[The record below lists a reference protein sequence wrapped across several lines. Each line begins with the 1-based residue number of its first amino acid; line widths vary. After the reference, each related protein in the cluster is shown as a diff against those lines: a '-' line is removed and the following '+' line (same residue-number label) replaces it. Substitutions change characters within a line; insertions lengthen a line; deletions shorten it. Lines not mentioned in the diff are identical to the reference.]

1 MNRSAN
7 LDTASLTPTPQTWFT
22 DSDSKLRVAI
32 VTESFLPQVNGVTN
46 SVLRT
51 LEFLRA
57 GGHEVAVFAP
67 GPGES
72 SVNGVPVIRM
82 GSFGFPGYVDL
93 RIAVPRRALESE
105 IRNFQPDV
113 IHVAA
118 PAVLGAWAL
127 HIARKLEIPSVAIY
141 QTDLAGFARQY
152 RLGATSPALWRY
164 IAAIHNRADITLAPS
179 SAAVWDL
186 RSHGVENV
194 VRWMRGVDTKRFN
207 PEHRN
212 AELRHRFCSRGN
224 KIIGFVG
231 RLAREK
237 QVDRL
242 VEVAA
247 LPGVSLV
254 IVGDGPCKDKLEKMM
269 PSALFTGFSSGLELS
284 QIYASFDV
292 FVHTGVDE
300 TFCQAIQEALASGVP
315 VVAPSSGG
323 PLDLVQHGS
332 NGFLW
337 NPAKRHTL
345 VESVNELVTNGE
357 SLNFCASNAR
367 SSVEHRT
374 WDSVMTELVGH
385 YRAVSNGISLA
396 YSGAS
401 K

>member
-127 HIARKLEIPSVAIY
+127 HICLLY
-141 QTDLAGFARQY
+141 
-152 RLGATSPALWRY
+152 TSPSPR
-164 IAAIHNRADITLAPS
+164 D
-179 SAAVWDL
+179 
-186 RSHGVENV
+186 
-194 VRWMRGVDTKRFN
+194 
-207 PEHRN
+207 
-212 AELRHRFCSRGN
+212 
-224 KIIGFVG
+224 
-231 RLAREK
+231 
-237 QVDRL
+237 
-242 VEVAA
+242 
-247 LPGVSLV
+247 
-254 IVGDGPCKDKLEKMM
+254 
-269 PSALFTGFSSGLELS
+269 
-284 QIYASFDV
+284 
-292 FVHTGVDE
+292 
-300 TFCQAIQEALASGVP
+300 
-315 VVAPSSGG
+315 
-323 PLDLVQHGS
+323 
-332 NGFLW
+332 
-337 NPAKRHTL
+337 
-345 VESVNELVTNGE
+345 
-357 SLNFCASNAR
+357 
-367 SSVEHRT
+367 
-374 WDSVMTELVGH
+374 
-385 YRAVSNGISLA
+385 
-396 YSGAS
+396 
-401 K
+401 